1 MEQGRAGRVNQG
13 RAGRNGMKEESKA
26 KQKFDRGREPLYAHQ
41 ITQKN
46 YVNRNVHLYNKDVI
60 RVSQTSIIPV

>member
-1 MEQGRAGRVNQG
+1 
-13 RAGRNGMKEESKA
+13 MKEESKA

-60 RVSQTSIIPV
+60 RVSQTSIIPVWSTL